1 MEGASFSSSIT
12 GDDVSLDYEKGEK
25 KKKTFKKTLW
35 SKRNA
40 IEIIVS

>member
-25 KKKTFKKTLW
+25 KKTFKKTLW

-40 IEIIVS
+40 IEIIVP